1 MLLEADCVP
10 CILRMSVAALRQ
22 LPLDENTIREL
33 TAEILEIPALRGLD
47 WNTTSAGVI
56 EDIWRKIVRKTG
68 SSDPFRFAK
77 SNQNKKVMDLYP
89 ILKQM
94 VNEAADPLYTA
105 VKLAILG
112 NSLDLMV
119 ADSAATFE
127 NSIKDRVK
135 TPLPRKIYSAFE
147 QQLRASNRLVYF
159 GDNAGEIVL
168 DKLLIETIKE
178 LHSAEIVFV
187 VRSVPTLND
196 ATLTEARSIG
206 IDNIARVIE
215 NGIDGPLPGTLLGRC
230 SSEVKDVVN
239 RSDLII
245 SKGGGNFDTLDEE
258 RNHLNKNISFLLL
271 SKCEPYYR
279 HFGVKLYE
287 PILANYFYLNQ
298 SARIKPL

>member
-22 LPLDENTIREL
+22 LQLDENTIREL
-33 TAEILEIPALRGLD
+33 TAEILEIPSLRGLD
-47 WNTTSAGVI
+47 WNTTSAEVI
-56 EDIWRKIVRKTG
+56 EDVWRKIVKKTG
-68 SSDPFRFAK
+68 TPDPFRSAK
-77 SNQNKKVMDLYP
+77 SNQNKKILELYP
-89 ILKQM
+89 ILKKR
-94 VNEAADPLYTA
+94 VNEAENPLLTA

-119 ADSAATFE
+119 ADSSVTIE
-127 NSIKDRVK
+127 NLIKDGADA
-135 TPLPRKIYSAFE
+135 PLSCEIFSAFN
-147 QQLRASNRLVYF
+147 QQLMASNRLVYF
-159 GDNAGEIVL
+159 GDNAGEIVF

-178 LHSAEIVFV
+178 VHSAEIVFV

-206 IDNIARVIE
+206 IHNIARVIE
-215 NGIDGPLPGTLLGRC
+215 NGIDGPLPGTLLSRC
-230 SSEVKDVVN
+230 SKEVRDVVN

-258 RNHLNKNISFLLL
+258 RKHLNKNISFLLL

-279 HFGVKLYE
+279 HFGVKIYE
-287 PILANYFYLNQ
+287 PILANYFQ
-298 SARIKPL
+298 G

>member
-1 MLLEADCVP
+1 MLLEAECVP

-33 TAEILEIPALRGLD
+33 TAEILEIPSLRGLD
-47 WNTTSAGVI
+47 WNTTSAEVI
-56 EDIWRKIVRKTG
+56 EDVWRKIVKKTG
-68 SSDPFRFAK
+68 STDPFRLVK
-77 SNQNKKVMDLYP
+77 SNQNKKIMDLYP
-89 ILKQM
+89 DLQQM
-94 VNEAADPLYTA
+94 INEAVDPLYMA

-119 ADSAATFE
+119 ADSAETFE
-127 NSIKDRVK
+127 NSIKDRVDA
-135 TPLPRKIYSAFE
+135 PLPVEIYSAFE
-147 QQLRASNRLVYF
+147 QQLRTSKHLVYF
-159 GDNAGEIVL
+159 GDNAGEIVF

-178 LHSAEIVFV
+178 LHSVEIVFV

-206 IDNIARVIE
+206 IDNIAQLIE
-215 NGIDGPLPGTLLGRC
+215 NGIDGPLPGTLLARC
-230 SSEVKDVVN
+230 SNEVQDVVN

-258 RNHLNKNISFLLL
+258 RKHLNKNISFLLL

-279 HFGVKLYE
+279 HFGVKIYD
-287 PILANYFYLNQ
+287 PILANYF
-298 SARIKPL
+298 